1 MATPFD
7 TLKLARRLETA
18 GFPHQQAGDMS
29 EAIAE
34 AVANLATKGDLT
46 TGLNSLEQRL
56 IIRLGG
62 LITLATGVMVAIK
75 YFG

>member
-34 AVANLATKGDLT
+34 AATNLGTKSDLKALGQDLT
-46 TGLNSLEQRL
+46 
-56 IIRLGG
+56 IRIGSM
-62 LITLATGVMVAIK
+62 IVLATGVLVAIK

>member
-46 TGLNSLEQRL
+46 TGLNSLE
-56 IIRLGG
+56 
-62 LITLATGVMVAIK
+62 

>member
-1 MATPFD
+1 
-7 TLKLARRLETA
+7 
-18 GFPHQQAGDMS
+18 MS